1 MFVYCPHIGRFEE
14 LTPKV
19 NETKLITDSLWK
31 AYEVCVTFEEEDFLG
46 GARFASEYVLI
57 VCNNICWAVHGRPG
71 PLDGVHQRAVG
82 CSWPRDLH
90 RP

>member
-31 AYEVCVTFEEEDFLG
+31 AYEVCLSFEEDDFLG
-46 GARFASEYVLI
+46 CGRFA
-57 VCNNICWAVHGRPG
+57 
-71 PLDGVHQRAVG
+71 
-82 CSWPRDLH
+82 
-90 RP
+90 